1 MGGEVAGRERV
12 NNLHICREEAVERVA
27 KATREWQERTETYQR
42 QLEEDL
48 SHSQTT
54 SMEPR
59 PEPAAEPL
67 QLEGVMDLV
76 VYMGE
81 CECQYPP
88 THPHTHTQL

>member
-1 MGGEVAGRERV
+1 MLGGKGLII
-12 NNLHICREEAVERVA
+12 NLHICREEAVERVA
-27 KATREWQERTETYQR
+27 KATREWRERTETYQR

-81 CECQYPP
+81 
-88 THPHTHTQL
+88 